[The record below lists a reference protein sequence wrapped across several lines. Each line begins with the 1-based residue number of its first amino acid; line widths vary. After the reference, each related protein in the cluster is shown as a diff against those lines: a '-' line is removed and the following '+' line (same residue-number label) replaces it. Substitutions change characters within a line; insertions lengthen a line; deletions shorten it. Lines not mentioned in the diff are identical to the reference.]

1 MGRLLSG
8 VVELRCERARF
19 PIAPIQTIVN
29 QSSRRIEIGGIVVV
43 FNGNLVKTVPS
54 VQRPLDL
61 TLPSQSY
68 PSQSVRLGGWT
79 AQQRVSPFFSL
90 PDQMGRAFANLK
102 SAIAISVAW
111 DGVMRP
117 PVFHEAY
124 PLWPSLPITLP
135 SRCSPALQPLAS
147 SPSMLVGPSR
157 LFPPIVNEHPGLLT
171 GLQLPSLRRA
181 VWYWRRRTRV
191 YVLLSGVRRP
201 TLVQAPDRFP
211 LRPRCTT
218 A

>member
-1 MGRLLSG
+1 MLSG

-90 PDQMGRAFANLK
+90 PDQMGRAFAN
-102 SAIAISVAW
+102 
-111 DGVMRP
+111 
-117 PVFHEAY
+117 
-124 PLWPSLPITLP
+124 PLWPSLHITLP